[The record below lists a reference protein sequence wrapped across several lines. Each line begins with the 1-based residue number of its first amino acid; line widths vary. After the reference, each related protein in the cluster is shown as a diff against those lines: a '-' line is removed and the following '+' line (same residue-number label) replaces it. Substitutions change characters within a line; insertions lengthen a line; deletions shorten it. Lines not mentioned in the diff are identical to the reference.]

1 MDIHWAEWWAQ
12 KRVDLKAACLVDE
25 RAGRKAEWMAD
36 CWAEMM
42 VGLRAGLWVEWM
54 AGKSETLLVEMRADL
69 KADQ

>member
-1 MDIHWAEWWAQ
+1 M
-12 KRVDLKAACLVDE
+12 V
-25 RAGRKAEWMAD
+25 D

-42 VGLRAGLWVEWM
+42 AEMRAGLWVQWM